1 MNYLCNI
8 MKHSITIVLLF
19 FSFTSFAFSQEEK
32 NKMINYPLYT
42 FSIPSTWEPYRGDSS
57 IKKRTTDKY
66 LIEATVWNSPI
77 KSISDIPNT
86 ITVSIYSYTRTDKK
100 ELSINDIKNHIM
112 LLNDVSQKNIIE
124 EKAISSTQKNM
135 IIRKES
141 KKMDGTPITYYRT
154 YIIYKKVEV
163 VHYVE
168 ISATEELYGKDKTKL
183 LIKDIQE
190 SFSFK

>member
-1 MNYLCNI
+1 
-8 MKHSITIVLLF
+8 
-19 FSFTSFAFSQEEK
+19 
-32 NKMINYPLYT
+32 
-42 FSIPSTWEPYRGDSS
+42 
-57 IKKRTTDKY
+57 
-66 LIEATVWNSPI
+66 
-77 KSISDIPNT
+77 
-86 ITVSIYSYTRTDKK
+86 
-100 ELSINDIKNHIM
+100 M

-183 LIKDIQE
+183 QIKDIQE